1 LSFIETTHGRFE
13 CQQSGH
19 CCTSSKILVTLTYL
33 DIFNLFVHFDADFEQ
48 LLRKISFYKFKRYDN
63 TNLLKQLVLKPL
75 NTSDG
80 IIIPG
85 LKKLDNEVC
94 IFYHKPNC
102 TIYPRRPLA
111 CQNYPFAFIREN
123 DFILSIWAK
132 DAEKTCPGIGKGINV
147 NKSSLQKIALTYY
160 RIINEHNRV
169 VENINI
175 EAETGR
181 PLTARESLL
190 ILLTYAQKSSES
202 PPIGKNI

>member
-1 LSFIETTHGRFE
+1 MNFIETIHGRFK

-33 DIFNLFVHFDADFEQ
+33 DIFNLFVYLDSDFEQ
-48 LLRKISFYKFKRYDN
+48 LLRKITFYKVKQNYNSNFI
-63 TNLLKQLVLKPL
+63 KQLVLSPV

-80 IIIPG
+80 IILPG

-94 IFYHKPNC
+94 IFYHKPSC
-102 TIYPRRPLA
+102 SIYSRRPLA
-111 CQNYPFAFIREN
+111 CQNYPFAFIEEE

-132 DAEKTCPGIGKGINV
+132 NAEKTCPGIGKGNKI
-147 NKSSLQKIALTYY
+147 NKSSLQKSALTYH
-160 RIINEHNRV
+160 RIIGEHNRV

-181 PLTARESLL
+181 ALTARESLL
-190 ILLTYAQKSSES
+190 ILLTYAQKSNNS
-202 PPIGKNI
+202 PPS